1 MSSRQRLRGF
11 VAAPVLVLL
20 AGILLWGLSG
30 APSFGE
36 FHGAYGD
43 LLNRIAVPQRH
54 TTNVVTAIVFD
65 YRGFDTMGEE
75 FILFASVTG
84 VVLLLRK
91 GRRDE
96 GEAPDDDTGNDL
108 IRVVG
113 TLAVAAS
120 ILVGLWLI
128 SFGFV
133 TPGGG
138 FQGGVIVASGGVL
151 LYLVSNYRAWK
162 AIGSSER
169 LDPFE
174 GLGAGGYVVV
184 GLIALISGAPFLT
197 NKLGPGVPGTLWSGG
212 SAPFVNWAAGIEVA
226 AALLLLFV
234 EFLDEY
240 IVPLG
245 PGSE

>member
-1 MSSRQRLRGF
+1 VNRRLRI
-11 VAAPVLVLL
+11 ALL
-20 AGILLWGLSG
+20 APSLAGFAALVVWALAGL
-30 APSFGE
+30 PDFGNYV
-36 FHGAYGD
+36 GPYGY
-43 LLNRIAVPQRH
+43 LLNKVVLPERH
-54 TTNVVTAIVFD
+54 MTNVVTAVVFD

-84 VVLLLRK
+84 VVLLLRR